1 MPWPVEP
8 LERLRDE
15 VGASARTAIT
25 RQARDLVRR
34 HAVELVAGDAHTLI
48 VNIRGSAR
56 PIPVVLTRDPDG
68 SVTVASGCDH
78 SDEAVCKHVLAALD
92 VACRGVREGRAL
104 LTPADAGHGPEPEPE
119 DEDPNL
125 PPYDSEEALREWA
138 DERGIG
144 SWLDLTAP
152 TAALSG
158 GIELSLWL
166 RGYYGHGATVAYVI
180 LEARDPQK
188 TPHLSAKAH
197 HLAEPP
203 LALRQLFRQMLAKQ
217 VLIQEQATAH
227 DREWLA
233 SLTPRGGEAGREV
246 WDALCDL
253 RERIVQRTRRRDP
266 SVPLVATSV
275 FYDDPPRLSR
285 AEKGAQTCHGNNGSG
300 HGYLCLDPDVEGP
313 VLECGCSGRDGH
325 TCPARLAVVDEA
337 LNALAGFGS
346 EQVVEPMLRALTTP
360 PWMRTLDALDDL
372 LVETTP
378 QERPGPKGH
387 LGWRIRWG
395 KECRLE
401 PVLCRTFKSKPG
413 IGMKSMTAEDVI
425 SSRRF
430 DLTDQERRALA
441 ELEGLVKTDAR
452 RETVRALAELV
463 DHPRVFLQTGKTKP
477 VAVAVHRGDLTL
489 VVDRTETGGVR
500 LGFEAG
506 GIQLDPAA
514 LHHAM
519 KRASWADRVVLL
531 EAERNLVVVA
541 RCAPDT
547 EVLAERLTRRAIELA
562 PEAADELQRR
572 LPSLARLTPL
582 RVDDTLRGDAVD
594 THLMLIV
601 RLTLGADRGVRVE
614 IVAQPLPELPALPPG
629 TGPGQLFAFREGE
642 PIHCVRDLPGE
653 LIAAHRLSESLGLTE
668 EELGMAPCTWRI
680 ESLNDALDLVGRL
693 QDLPADS
700 VRVEWVDDRRLG
712 LVGGGGPGQLALQ
725 ISSRSDWFRL
735 SGGLEVDGQSVPL
748 GALLQAIRDGQ
759 RYVQIDGDRFFA
771 LTDTLR
777 SALRPVAA
785 AANKDGDIS
794 AFAAPLLDGLE
805 ADGATLDAPSEWL
818 RLRERI
824 DEAAT
829 LEVPIPEGFVGEM
842 RAYQLEGFRWLA
854 GLAHWGGGA
863 CLADDMGLGK
873 TVQALALLQ
882 RRSELGPALVVA
894 PTSVGFNW
902 IRECERFTPNLRP
915 VLFRGK
921 AHLDRL
927 VGLGAGDL
935 VVTSYDLL
943 VRYEESISVL
953 PLATLV
959 LDEAQAI
966 KNAETR
972 RAQVA
977 HRLKAEFRIALTGT
991 PVENR
996 AGELWSI
1003 FRAIV
1008 PGLLGQAA
1016 DFRERFAL
1024 PIERDN
1030 DSEARTTLA
1039 RLVRPFVLRRLKR
1052 NVERELPER
1061 TDVTMVVP
1069 LSAGE
1074 RQLYEDVRRAAAT
1087 DLLSASDEPAG
1098 RRRFRVLA
1106 ALTRLRQLACHP
1118 NLVHPRSTV
1127 RSSKLDAL
1135 VELVT
1140 ELRDEGHRALVFSQF
1155 TSLLAFVKVA
1165 LDEAGVSYR
1174 YLDGSL
1180 AETAR
1185 RREVDAFQNGEG
1197 DVFLLSLKAGGTGLN
1212 LTAADYVIHLDPWW
1226 NPAVED
1232 QATDRA
1238 HRIGQT
1244 RAVTAY
1250 RLVAEGTV
1258 EENILV
1264 MHGEKRELVAALLDG
1279 TDSAKALSTD
1289 ELFALV
1295 LGGETTDDDA

>member
-1 MPWPVEP
+1 MPWPVET

-15 VGASARTAIT
+15 VGASARTATT

-34 HAVELVAGDAHTLI
+34 HAVELVAGDQHTLI

-56 PIPVVLTRDPDG
+56 PIPVILTRDPDG
-68 SVTVASGCDH
+68 GVTVASGCDH
-78 SDEAVCKHVLAALD
+78 NDKTVCKHVLAALD
-92 VACRGVREGRAL
+92 VAARGVREGRAL
-104 LTPADAGHGPEPEPE
+104 LSPADSKHGPEEEPE
-119 DEDPNL
+119 EEDPSL
-125 PPYDSEEALREWA
+125 PPYDSEDTLRAWA
-138 DERGIG
+138 AERGV
-144 SWLDLTAP
+144 SAWLDMPAP
-152 TAALSG
+152 AAALFG
-158 GIELSLWL
+158 GLEMSLWL
-166 RGYYGHGATVAYVI
+166 RGYYGQGATVAFVI
-180 LEARDPQK
+180 LEARDPPK
-188 TPHLSAKAH
+188 TPHLTAKAH

-203 LALRQLFRQMLAKQ
+203 LVLRQLFRQMLAHQ
-217 VLIQEQATAH
+217 VMVQEQAEAN

-233 SLTPRGGEAGREV
+233 SLTPRGGDAGRAV
-246 WDALCDL
+246 WDSLCDM
-253 RERIVQRTRRRDP
+253 RERIVHRTRRRDP
-266 SVPLVATSV
+266 AVPLVATSV
-275 FYDDPPRLSR
+275 FHDDPPRLTR
-285 AEKGAQTCHGNNGSG
+285 AEKGAQTCHGTAGSG
-300 HGYLCLDPDVEGP
+300 HGYLCLDPDAEGP
-313 VLECGCSGRDGH
+313 ELECGCSGREGH
-325 TCPARLAVVDEA
+325 TCPARLAVLDEA
-337 LNALAGFGS
+337 LNALAGFGT
-346 EQVVEPMLRALTTP
+346 ENIVEPLLRSLTTP

-372 LVETTP
+372 LEETRPTT
-378 QERPGPKGH
+378 QPGPKGH

-425 SSRRF
+425 KSRRF
-430 DLTDQERRALA
+430 DLTDQERRVVA
-441 ELEGLVKTDAR
+441 ELEGAVKTDAQ
-452 RETVRALAELV
+452 RETVRALGELV
-463 DHPRVFLQTGKTKP
+463 EHPRVFLQTGKTKP
-477 VAVAVHRGDLTL
+477 VPVAVHRGDLTL
-489 VVDRTETGGVR
+489 VVDRTDGGGLR

-506 GIQLDPAA
+506 GIQIGPAA

-519 KRASWADRVVLL
+519 QHASWADRVVLVDSD
-531 EAERNLVVVA
+531 RNLVVVA
-541 RCAPDT
+541 RCAPDA
-547 EVLAERLTRRAIELA
+547 EALAERLMRRSIDLA

-582 RVDDTLRGDAVD
+582 RVDDTLRGDAVA
-594 THLMLIV
+594 THLVLIV

-629 TGPGQLFAFREGE
+629 TGPSQLFAFREGE
-642 PIHCVRDLPGE
+642 PIHCVRDLPRE
-653 LIAAHRLSESLGLTE
+653 LTAAHRLSESLGLTE

-680 ESLNDALDLVGRL
+680 DSLNNALDLVGRL
-693 QDLPADS
+693 QLLATDG

-712 LVGGGGPGQLALQ
+712 VIGGGGPGQLSLQ

-735 SGGLEVDGQSVPL
+735 SGGLEIDGQSVPL

-759 RYVQIDGDRFFA
+759 RYVQIDGDRFLA
-771 LTDTLR
+771 LSETLR
-777 SALRPVAA
+777 TALRPVAVA
-785 AANKDGDIS
+785 ASKEGDIS
-794 AFAAPLLDGLE
+794 PFAASLLEGLE
-805 ADGATLDAPSEWL
+805 ADGATLDAPTEWL
-818 RLRERI
+818 KLRERI

-829 LEVPIPEGFVGEM
+829 LDVAIPDGFVGEL
-842 RAYQLEGFRWLA
+842 RSYQLEGFRWLA

-882 RRSELGPALVVA
+882 HRCAGGPALVVA

-902 IRECERFTPNLRP
+902 VRECERFTPELRP
-915 VLFRGK
+915 ILFRGK

-927 VGLGAGDL
+927 EGLGPGD
-935 VVTSYDLL
+935 VVITSYDLL
-943 VRYEESISVL
+943 VRYEDEISKL

-966 KNAETR
+966 KNSETR

-977 HRLKAEFRIALTGT
+977 HRLKADFRIALTGT

-1003 FRAIV
+1003 FRVIV
-1008 PGLLGQAA
+1008 PGLLGTAA

-1030 DSEARTTLA
+1030 DPDARTTLA

-1061 TDVTMVVP
+1061 TDITMLVP

-1074 RQLYEDVRRAAAT
+1074 RQLYEEVRRAAAT
-1087 DLLSASDEPAG
+1087 DLLRATDEPSG

-1165 LDEAGVSYR
+1165 LDEAGVTYR
-1174 YLDGSL
+1174 YLDGGL

-1185 RREVDAFQNGEG
+1185 RREVDAFQAGEG

-1264 MHGEKRELVAALLDG
+1264 MHAEKRELVAALLEG

-1295 LGGETTDDDA
+1295 LGGEPTDDDA

>member
-1 MPWPVEP
+1 MPWPLEI

-15 VGASARTAIT
+15 AGASARTAT
-25 RQARDLVRR
+25 ARQARDLVLR
-34 HAVELVAGDAHTLI
+34 HAVELVAGDATTLI

-78 SDEAVCKHVLAALD
+78 SDEEVCKHVLAALD
-92 VACRGVREGRAL
+92 VAARGVREGRPL
-104 LTPADAGHGPEPEPE
+104 LTPADTGHGPAPEPVN
-119 DEDPNL
+119 DDPAL
-125 PPYDSEEALREWA
+125 PPFDSAESLRAWA
-138 DERGIG
+138 AERDIA
-144 SWLDLTAP
+144 SWLDVSAP
-152 TAALSG
+152 AAARFTGLEVG
-158 GIELSLWL
+158 LWL
-166 RGYYGHGATVAYVI
+166 RGYYGHTATVASVI
-180 LEARDPQK
+180 LEARDPSR
-188 TPHLSAKAH
+188 TAGPSAKPH

-203 LALRQLFRQMLAKQ
+203 LVLRHQFRQMLAQ
-217 VLIQEQATAH
+217 QAAVQAQATAH
-227 DREWLA
+227 DAQWLA
-233 SLTPRGGEAGREV
+233 SLSPRGGDAGQEI
-246 WDALCDL
+246 WDSLCDL
-253 RERIVQRTRRRDP
+253 RERIVHRTRRRDP
-266 SVPLVATSV
+266 SLALTAVSV

-285 AEKGAQTCHGNNGSG
+285 AESGVQTCHGTSGSG
-300 HGYLCLDPDVEGP
+300 HGFLRLDPDADGP
-313 VLECGCSGRDGH
+313 VVECACTGRDAH
-325 TCPARLAVVDEA
+325 SCPARLAVLDEA
-337 LNALAGFGS
+337 IAALSGEGR
-346 EQVVEPMLRALTTP
+346 EDVVEPLLRALTTP
-360 PWMRTLDALDDL
+360 AWMRTLDALDELMADA
-372 LVETTP
+372 TP
-378 QERPGPKGH
+378 EPRTGPKGH

-395 KECRLE
+395 QQPRVQ

-413 IGMKSMTAEDVI
+413 VGMKTMTPEEVI

-430 DLTDQERRALA
+430 DLTDQDRLAVA
-441 ELEGLVKTDAR
+441 ELKGADGATGP
-452 RETVRALAELV
+452 RELVRALRELV
-463 DHPRVFLQTGKTKP
+463 DHPRVFIQLGKTKP
-477 VAVAVHRGDLTL
+477 IAVAVHRGDLTL
-489 VVDRTETGGVR
+489 VVDRTEDGGLR

-506 GIQLDPAA
+506 GIRMTPPE

-519 KRASWADRVVLL
+519 QHAAWADRVLL
-531 EAERNLVVVA
+531 VEPERNLVVVA

-547 EVLAERLTRRAIELA
+547 ALLAERLARRSTELA
-562 PEAADELQRR
+562 PEAADALQRR

-582 RVDDTLRGDAVD
+582 RVDETLCGDAVD
-594 THLMLIV
+594 TRLLLIV

-614 IVAQPLPELPALPPG
+614 IVAEPLPELPALPPG
-629 TGPGQLFAFREGE
+629 TGPGQLFAFRDGE

-653 LIAAHRLSESLGLTE
+653 LALAHQLSQSLGLHE

-680 ESLNDALDLVGRL
+680 DSLDEALDLVARL
-693 QDLPADS
+693 QPLASDII
-700 VRVEWVDDRRLG
+700 RVEWVDDRRLG
-712 LVGGGGPGQLALQ
+712 VIGGAGGRLTLQ
-725 ISSRSDWFRL
+725 IASRADWFRL
-735 SGGLEVDGQSVPL
+735 GGGLEVDGQLVPL

-759 RYVQIDGDRFFA
+759 RYVQVDGERFMA
-771 LTDTLR
+771 LSDALR
-777 SALRPVAA
+777 SALRPVAVA
-785 AANKDGDIS
+785 ATADGDIS
-794 AFAAPLLDGLE
+794 PLAAPLLDGLE
-805 ADGATLDAPSEWL
+805 AEGAILDAPAEWL

-829 LEVPIPEGFVGEM
+829 LEVPIPDGFAGEL

-882 RRSELGPALVVA
+882 RRAHLGPALVVA

-902 IRECERFTPNLRP
+902 VRECERFTPKLRP
-915 VLFRGK
+915 ILFRGK

-927 VGLGAGDL
+927 ADLGPGDL

-943 VRYEESISVL
+943 VRYEEPIGAL
-953 PLATLV
+953 PLATLI

-966 KNAETR
+966 KNADTR

-977 HRLKAEFRIALTGT
+977 HRLQADFRVALTGT

-1003 FRAIV
+1003 FRAVV
-1008 PGLLGQAA
+1008 PGLLGTAA

-1024 PIERDN
+1024 PIERDSN
-1030 DSEARTTLA
+1030 SDARATLA

-1061 TDVTMVVP
+1061 TDVTMVIP

-1074 RQLYEDVRRAAAT
+1074 RQLYEDVRRAAAA
-1087 DLLSASDEPAG
+1087 DLLRSTDEPAG

-1155 TSLLAFVKVA
+1155 TSLLAFVKLA
-1165 LDEAGVSYR
+1165 MDEAGVSYR

-1185 RREVDAFQNGEG
+1185 RREVDAFQAGEG

-1264 MHGEKRELVAALLDG
+1264 MHAEKRELVAALLDG
-1279 TDSAKALSTD
+1279 TDSAKTLSTD

-1295 LGGETTDDDA
+1295 LGGEPTDADG